1 MVYTKSDVAAKQ
13 VNGEI
18 VELSEDEKQVIVDKW
33 NAPDTRSYDEKRK
46 AEYPSINELVVA
58 LWEGVVEERMA
69 SVTALEGLRQ
79 AIKTKYPK

>member
-46 AEYPSINELVVA
+46 AEYPSIEECVHAILDDDLEA
-58 LWEGVVEERMA
+58 L
-69 SVTALEGLRQ
+69 Q
-79 AIKTKYPK
+79 AKRAEIKARYPK

>member
-46 AEYPSINELVVA
+46 AEYPSIDELIVA

-69 SVTALEGLRQ
+69 SVTALEAARQ
-79 AIKTKYPK
+79 AVKTKYPK